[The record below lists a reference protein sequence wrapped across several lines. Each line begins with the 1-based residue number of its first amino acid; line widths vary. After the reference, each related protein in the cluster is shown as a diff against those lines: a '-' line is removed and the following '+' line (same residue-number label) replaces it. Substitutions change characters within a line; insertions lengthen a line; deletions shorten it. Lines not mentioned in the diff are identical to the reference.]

1 MPPAVARETHTNGD
15 TMTMRDSRPGHR
27 AARKGGIALLLSAL
41 LASAFGAGCERSPAA
56 HAIDGAA
63 AHRLV
68 AAGATLLDVRTP
80 EEFAGGHVEG
90 ARNVPVD
97 ELAASL
103 ASLPRGRP
111 VVVYCAS
118 GMRSARAAAELARAG
133 FDARDLGGIDAWGR

>member
-1 MPPAVARETHTNGD
+1 M
-15 TMTMRDSRPGHR
+15 SRPPT
-27 AARKGGIALLLSAL
+27 ARVALLLSAL
-41 LASAFGAGCERSPAA
+41 LGVGCERSPAA
-56 HAIDGAA
+56 HAIDGAG

-97 ELAASL
+97 ELTAGL
-103 ASLPRGRP
+103 ASVPRGRP